1 MDVNA
6 TTALIRSL
14 RAEALKAAGLPGA
27 WLGAALALVIPALVE
42 YLMDRDMQVRSAAGD
57 PDAMAVLPDVGIA
70 SVAMGVAG
78 VAVLAAS
85 VVAGEYTRDPRNG
98 SSRQVTTTMLVQPR
112 RGAAATAKLPEA
124 GVPAPGGSAGRE
136 LGAEATTGA
145 EGATGAEAAAGG
157 GGGAGAAPGRATRA
171 ASEAWT
177 SGSSDCRSQS
187 TRPGY
192 VDGFAARTACRSGR

>member
-1 MDVNA
+1 MRKGA
-6 TTALIRSL
+6 GRRGRWIRSL

-78 VAVLAAS
+78 VVVLAAS

-124 GVPAPGGSAGRE
+124 GVP
-136 LGAEATTGA
+136 EATTGA

-157 GGGAGAAPGRATRA
+157 GGGAGAAPGRAKRA

-192 VDGFAARTACRSGR
+192 VDGFVARTACRSGR